1 MKNSYNNPF
10 ISCTARDMSY
20 SDVEK
25 FWCPPYECYRIDE
38 NTLNRSIT
46 PIIIEGAR
54 GSGKTMILKHQSFFC
69 KKENYLSGSF
79 LDHIS
84 AEGYIG
90 IYFRYS
96 ADYGTIFDSLS
107 CSSQYKEQ
115 LFNNYFQFCVSIE
128 LGKVLSALENEFSI
142 NEKHDF
148 FTKLTELCEERIDC
162 SASFISWAELRI
174 RKQDLFIR
182 NAQYCRMEENDIP
195 AASTI
200 VFSIVD
206 ILHETISR
214 LKDVLFI
221 FTIDEFE
228 NVGIY
233 QKVINTYIKQ
243 LDGAKKYTF
252 RIGVRPEG
260 IVDLYTN
267 IGKEFLQTGRDFLL
281 ERLEIASD
289 DRSARYRKFVENVI
303 NRRLNTVSIFSQGS
317 LTIDKLLGR
326 DEDYSW
332 EAEYHTKGKPLRIND
347 FLGSKITL
355 NPEIKDVILSSEPLV
370 GAYFL
375 MRLKR
380 GTDASKI
387 IQTIKDLSEGRK
399 TELTKKY
406 NLDMQG
412 KYKAALLFWIVD
424 KYKAKKLYYSL
435 STYLYLSCGS
445 IYDFIGLCRTLFD
458 ELESD
463 YFDHIECDPLIP
475 AETQNTAARKYANSQ
490 LEKVRINH
498 DYGIQMWHF
507 AKNMC
512 SLFSYYHKGDLCT
525 SYPETNQFYVKG
537 GFANSGLNKEIWKSL
552 IKWGVVI
559 KKSSY
564 QRASVSEN
572 SKAQLYYINKLYYPI
587 FNISCRI
594 RGGYNSALTEEIWN
608 SIIISSVDPA
618 TLIPSK
624 RKQRSVESDKADTPY
639 EQLTISDWKE

>member
-25 FWCPPYECYRIDE
+25 FWCPPYECYRLDE

-69 KKENYLSGSF
+69 KKERYDSENIME
-79 LDHIS
+79 HIC
-84 AEGYIG
+84 AEGYLG

-96 ADYGTIFDSLS
+96 ADYGTLFDSIS
-107 CSSQYKEQ
+107 CSSRYKEQ
-115 LFNNYFQFCVSIE
+115 LFNNYFQFCISIE
-128 LGKVLSALENEFSI
+128 LGKIISEIEDEFLI
-142 NEKHDF
+142 NEKQIF
-148 FTKLTELCEERIDC
+148 FSKLTDLCGERIDC
-162 SASFISWAELRI
+162 SCSFISWAEQQI
-174 RKQDLFIR
+174 RNQDLFIR
-182 NAQYCRMEENDIP
+182 NSQYCRMDENNLFSV
-195 AASTI
+195 STI
-200 VFSIVD
+200 VFSIFDV
-206 ILHETISR
+206 LHETIGK

-221 FTIDEFE
+221 ITIDEYE

-243 LDGAKKYTF
+243 LDGSKKYSF

-260 IVDLYTN
+260 IIDYCTN
-267 IGKEFLQTGRDFLL
+267 IGKEFLQNGRDFLL
-281 ERLEIASD
+281 ERLEVASN
-289 DRSARYRKFVENVI
+289 DRSARFRKFVENVI
-303 NRRLNTVSIFSQGS
+303 NRRLNTVSIFSQGH

-332 EAEYHTKGKPLRIND
+332 EAKHHTKGKGLRIND
-347 FLGSKITL
+347 FLGSKFILEPDT
-355 NPEIKDVILSSEPLV
+355 KDVLSRSEPLDS
-370 GAYFL
+370 AYFL

-380 GTDASKI
+380 GANASDIVQMK
-387 IQTIKDLSEGRK
+387 KDLSEGRK

-435 STYLYLSCGS
+435 STYIYLSCGS

-463 YFDHIECDPLIP
+463 YYDSIERTPLISP
-475 AETQNTAARKYANSQ
+475 ETQSAAARKYANSQ
-490 LEKVRINH
+490 MEKVRINH
-498 DYGIQMWHF
+498 DFGIQMWYF

-512 SLFSYYHKGDLCT
+512 SLFSYFHKGDLCT
-525 SYPETNQFYVKG
+525 SYPETNQFYIKG
-537 GFANSGLNKEIWKSL
+537 SFADSGLNKEIWKSL

-559 KKSSY
+559 KKTSY
-564 QRASVSEN
+564 QRASVSVN

-594 RGGYNSALTEEIWN
+594 RGGYNLALTDEIWN
-608 SIIISSVDPA
+608 NIIISSVDPA

-624 RKQRSVESDKADTPY
+624 RKQKSIESDKADTPY
-639 EQLTISDWKE
+639 EQLAFI